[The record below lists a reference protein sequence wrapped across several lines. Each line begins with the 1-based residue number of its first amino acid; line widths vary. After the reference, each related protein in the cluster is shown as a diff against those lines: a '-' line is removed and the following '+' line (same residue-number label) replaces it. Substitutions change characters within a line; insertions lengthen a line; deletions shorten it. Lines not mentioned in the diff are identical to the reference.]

1 MSEVTK
7 KDYEK
12 SQVQLRVLHQHMFG
26 FLKDVPKPPELHE
39 KTQTQ
44 LRFKQINNS
53 ANFPH

>member
-44 LRFKQINNS
+44 LRLNK
-53 ANFPH
+53 